1 MSAIEIMALI
11 VVLFS
16 GIKIIVLLIKPEL
29 WINKMAKK
37 LWAKTKFTIFISL
50 MIAIISLV
58 FLLKEL
64 SIVQIF
70 AVILFLMALMVIGMA
85 PYAQELINL
94 ISQTISKENILKK
107 NWLAIIIWV
116 VLMIWVLLTL
126 F

>member
-94 ISQTISKENILKK
+94 ISQKISKENIFKK

>member
-58 FLLKEL
+58 KKKIVTKNEIIKIRAERNKIEN
-64 SIVQIF
+64 SIT
-70 AVILFLMALMVIGMA
+70 IG
-85 PYAQELINL
+85 
-94 ISQTISKENILKK
+94 KFKK
-107 NWLAIIIWV
+107 VCLV
-116 VLMIWVLLTL
+116 V
-126 F
+126 